1 MEYNLLLSLFILITW
16 IVPALFCGRRPTV
29 LVCPDLRGL
38 PGCGLSVLKL
48 GKPWAN
54 ADELITKPVGAL
66 PIGSRVCWVRFW
78 AFCVYILTFR
88 CHKMFQAHLTLT
100 LTRLQVT
107 CISLRRPGTRAF
119 GVLGYTTPWELEQ
132 MELIQLLYRPHSSS
146 ASAPIPWLFSL
157 PGPLGRHLPS
167 ILSFSMKTD
176 FPSTPQSWPPPP
188 CLHWAVEN
196 ASPFPSSSLLLTG
209 SPSRKGPR
217 FISDSSVLHTGLELG
232 AVQWLDLVIPSHG
245 AAG

>member
-48 GKPWAN
+48 GKPWPN

-66 PIGSRVCWVRFW
+66 PIGSRVCWVQFW

-132 MELIQLLYRPHSSS
+132 MELIQLLYRPHSHLPLHLFPGCSLCQGHLADIYPPYW
-146 ASAPIPWLFSL
+146 ASLWRLTSHPPHRTDLLLRAFTRQLRMPPHFQVALFS
-157 PGPLGRHLPS
+157 
-167 ILSFSMKTD
+167 
-176 FPSTPQSWPPPP
+176 
-188 CLHWAVEN
+188 
-196 ASPFPSSSLLLTG
+196 
-209 SPSRKGPR
+209 
-217 FISDSSVLHTGLELG
+217 
-232 AVQWLDLVIPSHG
+232 
-245 AAG
+245 

>member
-1 MEYNLLLSLFILITW
+1 MYFSEKTWNQSLWSIRLHHTMGTG
-16 IVPALFCGRRPTV
+16 ADGTHSA
-29 LVCPDLRGL
+29 
-38 PGCGLSVLKL
+38 SV
-48 GKPWAN
+48 
-54 ADELITKPVGAL
+54 
-66 PIGSRVCWVRFW
+66 
-78 AFCVYILTFR
+78 
-88 CHKMFQAHLTLT
+88 QATL
-100 LTRLQVT
+100 
-107 CISLRRPGTRAF
+107 
-119 GVLGYTTPWELEQ
+119 
-132 MELIQLLYRPHSSS
+132 SS

-245 AAG
+245 AAGKQTERRVTCSGSRASLSAGVCPWTSVFLILK